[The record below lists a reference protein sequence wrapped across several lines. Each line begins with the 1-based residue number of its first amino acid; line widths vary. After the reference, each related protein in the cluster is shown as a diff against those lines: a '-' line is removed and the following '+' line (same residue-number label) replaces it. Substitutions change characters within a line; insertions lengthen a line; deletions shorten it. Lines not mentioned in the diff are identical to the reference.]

1 MKNQKNENTNQSP
14 HTHDLMNLPRSKGL
28 SNPNLSHMN
37 NMERIQNL
45 NPNQF
50 MGSRHN
56 ESPSIFQN
64 HREDMS
70 LYGKQMDYSQLHHS
84 RNLKTNMGLSSF
96 LGNSEN
102 LLNRKVNN
110 SVLSY
115 EANDTLLKNQKS
127 IQNGSTYNFLNQQLT
142 GSQLYMN
149 PNQSFLNY
157 NHPSKP
163 AETPKM
169 MNPLSTMSNQ
179 NDPKFFF
186 GNSQYTQHQAQ
197 KSGFNFGLKTMEN
210 LRSHKNSRNYELSL
224 AQDGDSL
231 ADKGQLSI
239 KSFGNGSQAN
249 LNEYQKKFKR
259 EFGDDI
265 YAYIKQCIKKAN
277 SELEAE
283 KRDQTD
289 LQNLTISQHVLKQ
302 TPSFEKSKEIK
313 PSRVPPDFNGNF
325 QESQVPQ
332 KKLVKLKID
341 FEPLGTRIS
350 GSDYPEMKKEVMMA
364 IQKIGDKYAHVM
376 NLELQI
382 KDMIIPREFH
392 QNSKFDLQPNLGK
405 NSTVYRGLSS
415 KLLPS
420 VVSDNFTQ
428 KADMSHKTEFKATI
442 VERVSGKEK
451 NESLQILKNELFNV
465 LENSFDDKIIEIKKK
480 KIQNQIVESTY
491 LILKNLNCSSEK
503 EYYKENFFNFFNLQL
518 NIDPV
523 KINSFSL
530 KMKIR
535 IACLL
540 FCKYVNR
547 NKILSFF
554 EDFYEFVDISDL
566 DSAMKSIRNSEDDC
580 DNLLSNEKDLWDLF
594 YFRNFAEYQKEQ
606 TSQDIFSKKGVFL
619 LRKLLILFIM
629 LMDLCKSFL
638 NLKTGEEI
646 FKTHI
651 SLDVHRQNHQNSGRL
666 SNPERRQIQLQNHWN
681 LWNPASAFL
690 LPRFQLCTYLD
701 RYRLAICECEASL
714 RYKPYFPSL
723 GTHQLSRLGG

>member
-547 NKILSFF
+547 NNCLLYTSPSPRDLST
-554 EDFYEFVDISDL
+554 SCMPS
-566 DSAMKSIRNSEDDC
+566 SA
-580 DNLLSNEKDLWDLF
+580 
-594 YFRNFAEYQKEQ
+594 
-606 TSQDIFSKKGVFL
+606 
-619 LRKLLILFIM
+619 
-629 LMDLCKSFL
+629 
-638 NLKTGEEI
+638 
-646 FKTHI
+646 
-651 SLDVHRQNHQNSGRL
+651 
-666 SNPERRQIQLQNHWN
+666 
-681 LWNPASAFL
+681 
-690 LPRFQLCTYLD
+690 
-701 RYRLAICECEASL
+701 
-714 RYKPYFPSL
+714 
-723 GTHQLSRLGG
+723 